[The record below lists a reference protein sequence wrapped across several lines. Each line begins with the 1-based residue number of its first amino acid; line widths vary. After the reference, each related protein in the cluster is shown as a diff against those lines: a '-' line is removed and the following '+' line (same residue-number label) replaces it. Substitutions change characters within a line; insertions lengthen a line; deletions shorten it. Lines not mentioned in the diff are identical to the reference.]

1 MKKFFNYLFTRSS
14 NFLFWSAILSSTFLI
29 VSFFYLSINYPGL
42 LINETNILKDGVIK
56 TGPRF
61 QDFSLLGKF
70 YLFSGIIPNSLFLI
84 LIYRMTKFLL
94 VTFLIKFILV
104 ILLQFVGRILG
115 IIFSDRNLDSF
126 NKFVSKLEKTLI
138 KHKPKVDK
146 VLKKKIKKDYLMPIS
161 IVTAAT
167 ILALAILFQ

>member
-1 MKKFFNYLFTRSS
+1 M
-14 NFLFWSAILSSTFLI
+14 
-29 VSFFYLSINYPGL
+29 
-42 LINETNILKDGVIK
+42 
-56 TGPRF
+56 
-61 QDFSLLGKF
+61 
-70 YLFSGIIPNSLFLI
+70 FSGIIPNFLFLI
-84 LIYRMTKFLL
+84 LIYRLIKFLL
-94 VTFLIKFILV
+94 ITFLIKFILV

-126 NKFVSKLEKTLI
+126 NKFVLKLEKTLI

-167 ILALAILFQ
+167 ILALAIFFQ

>member
-1 MKKFFNYLFTRSS
+1 MRKFFNYLFTRSS

-29 VSFFYLSINYPGL
+29 LSFFYLGINYPGL

-84 LIYRMTKFLL
+84 LIYRMIKFLL

-104 ILLQFVGRILG
+104 TFLQSLG
-115 IIFSDRNLDSF
+115 IVLGFIFSDKNLYRFKEITD
-126 NKFVSKLEKTLI
+126 KLEKSLI
-138 KHKPKVDK
+138 KNKPKVYK
-146 VLKKKIKKDYLMPIS
+146 ALKKKIKKDYLMPIS
-161 IVTAAT
+161 IIIAAT

>member
-29 VSFFYLSINYPGL
+29 LSFFYLGINYPGL
-42 LINETNILKDGVIK
+42 LINETNIIKDGVIK

-61 QDFSLLGKF
+61 HDFTLLGKF
-70 YLFSGIIPNSLFLI
+70 YLFSGIIPNFLFFI
-84 LIYRMTKFLL
+84 LIYRMIKFLL

-104 ILLQFVGRILG
+104 TFLQSLG
-115 IIFSDRNLDSF
+115 IVLGFIFSDKNLYRFKEITD
-126 NKFVSKLEKTLI
+126 KLEKSLI
-138 KHKPKVDK
+138 KNKPKVYK
-146 VLKKKIKKDYLMPIS
+146 ALKKKIKKDYLMPIS
-161 IVTAAT
+161 IIIAAT